1 MARVI
6 YSYDFKFCN
15 PADAEARE
23 FVLHDHFT
31 SGKDG
36 PRIVFKKRA
45 QKSGNSWVD
54 SLSA

>member
-6 YSYDFKFCN
+6 YTYDFKFAN
-15 PADAEARE
+15 LADGNQRE

-36 PRIVFKKRA
+36 PKLVFKQRA
-45 QKSGNSWVD
+45 
-54 SLSA
+54 